1 MDTARIEEV
10 IGDFVTLK
18 KAGSNFK
25 GLSPFSNE
33 RTPSF
38 MVSPAKQIF
47 KDFSSGKG
55 GSVVTFLMEHEQFT
69 YPEALRF
76 LAKKYNIEIVETGQ
90 SDEEKAKRDARESL
104 FLVNQFAN
112 EYFQDQVWNNETGRS
127 IGLSYFKERGF
138 TEATIRDFQL
148 GYSHEGYEVF
158 TQHALDKGYK
168 LEYLEQVGLT
178 KVDGERKMDR
188 FRGRVMF
195 PILSHTGRVLGFG
208 GRVLRK
214 DAKTAKYLNSPESDI
229 YHKSKIL
236 YGVFQAK
243 QAIARADECFL
254 VEGYT
259 DVISL
264 HQAGVKNVVASSGTA
279 LTVDQILLV
288 KRFTRNIT
296 LLYDGDPAGI
306 KASLRGIDLILE
318 QGMHVQT
325 VLFPEGEDPDSFAR
339 SNSQKELTDFL
350 QEEKHNFLR
359 FKAELLLSDTHGDP
373 LAKAKAARE
382 MVQSIALIPDELE
395 RTAYIQETARMLDME
410 ERILFSELGQIRA
423 GKLEKE
429 NQQRKR
435 EERGLKQ
442 DEVMKVVEQAAPQL
456 EDDILFVQERAL
468 TGLLLN
474 HGETSFNFSPD
485 FDDTNYEEEPS
496 ETVEEE
502 SICEYIL
509 TELLHDELDFEHPQ
523 LRSILHHFIKVFN
536 EEERIAKAEE
546 FLRGENPD
554 RMHLVVDLISDE
566 PELHDWKRKR
576 IYPPDKDAYLRNYTI
591 ESVLRFKEKKTG
603 KLIAKIQDDL
613 KSGKNLNPD
622 ALATAQQLTKLKIEI
637 NKRLN
642 RIL

>member
-1 MDTARIEEV
+1 
-10 IGDFVTLK
+10 
-18 KAGSNFK
+18 
-25 GLSPFSNE
+25 
-33 RTPSF
+33 
-38 MVSPAKQIF
+38 
-47 KDFSSGKG
+47 
-55 GSVVTFLMEHEQFT
+55 
-69 YPEALRF
+69 
-76 LAKKYNIEIVETGQ
+76 
-90 SDEEKAKRDARESL
+90 
-104 FLVNQFAN
+104 
-112 EYFQDQVWNNETGRS
+112 
-127 IGLSYFKERGF
+127 
-138 TEATIRDFQL
+138 
-148 GYSHEGYEVF
+148 
-158 TQHALDKGYK
+158 
-168 LEYLEQVGLT
+168 
-178 KVDGERKMDR
+178 
-188 FRGRVMF
+188 
-195 PILSHTGRVLGFG
+195 
-208 GRVLRK
+208 
-214 DAKTAKYLNSPESDI
+214 
-229 YHKSKIL
+229 
-236 YGVFQAK
+236 
-243 QAIARADECFL
+243 
-254 VEGYT
+254 
-259 DVISL
+259 
-264 HQAGVKNVVASSGTA
+264 
-279 LTVDQILLV
+279 
-288 KRFTRNIT
+288 
-296 LLYDGDPAGI
+296 
-306 KASLRGIDLILE
+306 
-318 QGMHVQT
+318 MHVQT